1 MTDAEARSP
10 NVTAK
15 WNFLD
20 FRNGSTSGILA
31 AAANNSF
38 EDYSAFVFAREAVR
52 MAENHKAKHA
62 DAPFFMY
69 MAMQSVHEPLQA
81 PDDAVAK
88 YASMIADFDRRVTAA
103 MVTSMDTAI
112 GLAVDGWDKA
122 GMWEDT

>member
-1 MTDAEARSP
+1 MASESDVSTNATS
-10 NVTAK
+10 TM

-20 FRNGSTSGILA
+20 FRNGSTPGVLA
-31 AAANNSF
+31 VAANNSF
-38 EDYSAFVFAREAVR
+38 EDYSAFVFAKEAVR
-52 MAENHKAKHA
+52 MATNHKANHGE
-62 DAPFFMY
+62 APFFMY

-81 PDDAVAK
+81 PDDEVAK
-88 YASMIADFDRRVTAA
+88 YAFINDFDRRVTAA